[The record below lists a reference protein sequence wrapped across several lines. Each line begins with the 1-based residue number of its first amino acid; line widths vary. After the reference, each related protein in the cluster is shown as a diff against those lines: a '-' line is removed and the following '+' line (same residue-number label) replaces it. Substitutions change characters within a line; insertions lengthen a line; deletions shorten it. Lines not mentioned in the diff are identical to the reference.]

1 VVEEWSGG
9 GMEWWRNG
17 VVEEW
22 SGGGMEWWRNGVVEE
37 WGDGGME
44 WWRNGEMEEWSGGG
58 MEWWRNGEMEEWS
71 GGFELPPLFRH
82 SIVSTVDAI
91 RFVDDQCFGPRTGI
105 AFSFQRFDQAQKAV
119 FEFEC
124 LVIENFEIVFGK
136 LTCPAVG
143 VVAGHTL
150 PERA

>member
-1 VVEEWSGG
+1 MEYRENSEWTLRG
-9 GMEWWRNG
+9 E
-17 VVEEW
+17 
-22 SGGGMEWWRNGVVEE
+22 
-37 WGDGGME
+37 
-44 WWRNGEMEEWSGGG
+44 GEMERWSSGVGGCPG
-58 MEWWRNGEMEEWS
+58 PLPVEMLA
-71 GGFELPPLFRH
+71 GVFELPPLFRH

-124 LVIENFEIVFGK
+124 LVIENFEIVFGE